1 MFRQK
6 VEEQKALVMFLLR
19 PLSVLVILLSLT
31 AAVKTQDGRVVS
43 SRSYNPRLRE
53 QAIMMMSKRGVGPYY
68 IRWSSLKKKYPHPPA
83 LLPTI
88 WCLTT
93 FSKTIAR
100 ARRQVC
106 PEPGRIDEPRKYPAS
121 FGISY
126 GRG

>member
-1 MFRQK
+1 M
-6 VEEQKALVMFLLR
+6 EEQKSPNMFLLQ
-19 PLSVLVILLSLT
+19 PLSVLVIILVHN
-31 AAVKTQDGRVVS
+31 AAVHTAKSQDDRLIF
-43 SRSYNPRLRE
+43 SRSYNPVLRE

-100 ARRQVC
+100 ARRHVC